1 MLDRIKQ
8 DMTACREIASFL
20 RRRAQLEDDYGRNSV
35 KLARSAQEAYRDS
48 DGKAGSFVTAF
59 TAALR
64 SHELLGENR
73 MRFAQQLV
81 EMADQ
86 LGELQRESDRARK
99 ANKELGARLE
109 KTLADSE
116 SSTEKARMRFDA
128 AHDELEKV
136 LVMKAGESSRDSA
149 NTPFIASHATL
160 SSSPTQSFA
169 TSSGGIGSAP
179 SSSSSTSKQRTFGKA
194 MSRIKLSGSS
204 TPRNPAQLAR
214 LEEEA
219 RARCARESDAYAKE
233 SAATSEHRSN
243 HFRRE
248 MPRVLRALK
257 ESADEIDL
265 GTQYHLARY
274 AHLYEH
280 VLVQDGLL
288 VSPVGSVD
296 DRASFKSVDDLTH
309 RSRIS
314 GVESVGRGHR
324 QPRGL
329 PRLRLELRRRV
340 RPVRHQAVETGRRH
354 VAGVCAIGQDAPQ
367 LVERTV
373 ELVAGQENVRHRP
386 RAADGARRG

>member
-1 MLDRIKQ
+1 
-8 DMTACREIASFL
+8 
-20 RRRAQLEDDYGRNSV
+20 
-35 KLARSAQEAYRDS
+35 
-48 DGKAGSFVTAF
+48 
-59 TAALR
+59 
-64 SHELLGENR
+64 
-73 MRFAQQLV
+73 
-81 EMADQ
+81 
-86 LGELQRESDRARK
+86 
-99 ANKELGARLE
+99 
-109 KTLADSE
+109 
-116 SSTEKARMRFDA
+116 MRFDA

-149 NTPFIASHATL
+149 NTPFIASHAPL

-179 SSSSSTSKQRTFGKA
+179 SSSSSTGKQRTFGKA

-204 TPRNPAQLAR
+204 TARNPAQLAR

-296 DRASFKSVDDLTH
+296 DRASMLSAD
-309 RSRIS
+309 RSDTA
-314 GVESVGRGHR
+314 
-324 QPRGL
+324 QPGL
-329 PRLRLELRRRV
+329 R
-340 RPVRHQAVETGRRH
+340 
-354 VAGVCAIGQDAPQ
+354 D
-367 LVERTV
+367 
-373 ELVAGQENVRHRP
+373 
-386 RAADGARRG
+386 

>member
-86 LGELQRESDRARK
+86 LGELQRESERARK
-99 ANKELGARLE
+99 VNKELGARLE

-116 SSTEKARMRFDA
+116 GLTEKARMRFDA

-136 LVMKAGESSRDSA
+136 LVVKAGESSRDA
-149 NTPFIASHATL
+149 GNTPFLASHT
-160 SSSPTQSFA
+160 SSSPPSSFA

-179 SSSSSTSKQRTFGKA
+179 SASSSGAGKQRTFGKA
-194 MSRIKLSGSS
+194 MSRIKAVSGSS
-204 TPRNPAQLAR
+204 ATRNPAQLAR
-214 LEEEA
+214 MEEEA
-219 RARCARESDAYAKE
+219 RARCARESDAYARE
-233 SAATSEHRSN
+233 SAATSELRSN

-296 DRASFKSVDDLTH
+296 DRACAESLAGLT
-309 RSRIS
+309 
-314 GVESVGRGHR
+314 R
-324 QPRGL
+324 QP
-329 PRLRLELRRRV
+329 
-340 RPVRHQAVETGRRH
+340 
-354 VAGVCAIGQDAPQ
+354 
-367 LVERTV
+367 
-373 ELVAGQENVRHRP
+373 HRP
-386 RAADGARRG
+386 GSRRWSNPSTTAKTSASSCPTTPSPTHSLASSR